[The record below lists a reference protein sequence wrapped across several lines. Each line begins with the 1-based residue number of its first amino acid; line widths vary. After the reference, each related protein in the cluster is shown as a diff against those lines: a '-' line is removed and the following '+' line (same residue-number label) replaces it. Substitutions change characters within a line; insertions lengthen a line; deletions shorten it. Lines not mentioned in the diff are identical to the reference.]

1 MSDAHE
7 GECPQVSRPLE
18 FRHDGSARP
27 IGQGRAIIR
36 FDYDQRIRLE
46 GYDIEW
52 MMDAVGMNAPV
63 PVLTQKLAEVPA
75 SPEESRG

>member
-1 MSDAHE
+1 MMAD
-7 GECPQVSRPLE
+7 CRPM
-18 FRHDGSARP
+18 GP
-27 IGQGRAIIR
+27 GKTIIR

-52 MMDAVGMNAPV
+52 IMDAVGMDAPV
-63 PVLTQKLAEVPA
+63 PAVTQKLAEVPA